1 MRQSFGLEGGG
12 GSAVE
17 LTRGDGAGG
26 AVLGGAVLF
35 CGESKGEHGRARE
48 RAGVSGEEARGGA
61 DNGRQL
67 TASMARRR
75 PTMATRRP
83 RSAAGQPLKPVD
95 SVSSVLRTEPDSVL
109 SS

>member
-1 MRQSFGLEGGG
+1 
-12 GSAVE
+12 VE
-17 LTRGDGAGG
+17 LARGDGGGG
-26 AVLGGAVLF
+26 AVLSGAVLF
-35 CGESKGEHGRARE
+35 RGERRGEHGRARE

-61 DNGRQL
+61 DNGHQL

-75 PTMATRRP
+75 PTVATWRP
-83 RSAAGQPLKPVD
+83 RSGAGRPLNPVD